1 MLFHDRTGQH
11 DVPWCWGRQ
20 LSRPRGFKPQY
31 RYNFDPLLNPAAPYF
46 QFRQHH
52 GSLDAGEIIHWVE
65 FTANLVRLACR
76 ISESDLL
83 RLVHFEDKYSVN
95 LIELFLM
102 MVSFQPLTPEL
113 QAMMDFY
120 SRKSIARGTN
130 LKVSSKLRPPPR
142 EAGAEKYV
150 WLDLI
155 ESEKKWD

>member
-1 MLFHDRTGQH
+1 ML
-11 DVPWCWGRQ
+11 
-20 LSRPRGFKPQY
+20 S
-31 RYNFDPLLNPAAPYF
+31 
-46 QFRQHH
+46 
-52 GSLDAGEIIHWVE
+52 I
-65 FTANLVRLACR
+65 
-76 ISESDLL
+76 
-83 RLVHFEDKYSVN
+83 VHFEDKYSVN

-130 LKVSSKLRPPPR
+130 LKVPSKLQLPPQ
-142 EAGAEKYV
+142 EADAEKYV